1 MTVASEGRTTQGR
14 TAQEPWMMSRLAA
27 PLKATAASQVGP
39 ERQKNRQRSIDGAHD
54 RVQEK
59 AGATASKVPAA
70 GGPRFTIKWG
80 NNVIISKPISEIP
93 RGAQKCPISFLVL

>member
-14 TAQEPWMMSRLAA
+14 TAQESWMSSLAA
-27 PLKATAASQVGP
+27 PLKATAASHVEP
-39 ERQKNRQRSIDGAHD
+39 ERRKNRQRSVDGAHD

-59 AGATASKVPAA
+59 ASATASKVPGA

-80 NNVIISKPISEIP
+80 DKVILSKPLSEIP
-93 RGAQKCPISFLVL
+93 RGAQKCPVSFLVL